1 MLVVLN
7 KPTYRLMVHHK
18 KGHLIIMEITK
29 IRPTD
34 MTIYVY
40 SGNHMRKTSVSF
52 DLGRLMSAT
61 RSSIFSNKSKRNS
74 YFMYE
79 NVPI

>member
-29 IRPTD
+29 IRPTE
-34 MTIYVY
+34 Y
-40 SGNHMRKTSVSF
+40 
-52 DLGRLMSAT
+52 
-61 RSSIFSNKSKRNS
+61 
-74 YFMYE
+74 
-79 NVPI
+79 